1 MKTKKLGFLIGDLF
15 YSYTNYLNHA
25 LKKMDITISQA
36 RILLVLAKNDGISI
50 DYLAKKTN
58 IGKSSITKSVKIL
71 EKKKFLTKEIDPTD
85 NRKRIVKITSTG
97 KEIQKFAIKTNN
109 EIEEKLNQRIGE
121 KEIDELKIKLEELI
135 TLINS

>member
-1 MKTKKLGFLIGDLF
+1 MEYPLI
-15 YSYTNYLNHA
+15 
-25 LKKMDITISQA
+25 IWQ
-36 RILLVLAKNDGISI
+36 
-50 DYLAKKTN
+50 KKTN

-71 EKKKFLTKEIDPTD
+71 EKKKFLTKEIDPKD
-85 NRKRIVKITSTG
+85 NRKKIVKITSTG